1 MTVGTRYCRCESKES
16 LNNMYNLQKQ
26 RDRARSKLLA
36 RLCLQRACY
45 RACRVDGELSSRVWL
60 VGERSCESEPAVLV
74 KGKEEE
80 KCVCHVSLFSIF
92 LGKTCVDARGCR
104 LNFVRDAQRGD
115 DDDLRVHRYKRVGI
129 QKASAL

>member
-1 MTVGTRYCRCESKES
+1 
-16 LNNMYNLQKQ
+16 MYNLQKQ

-36 RLCLQRACY
+36 RLCLQRSCY

-60 VGERSCESEPAVLV
+60 VGKRSCESEPAVLV
-74 KGKEEE
+74 KGKEGR
-80 KCVCHVSLFSIF
+80 KVCATSQDF
-92 LGKTCVDARGCR
+92 LAFFGKTRVYARGCR

-129 QKASAL
+129 KKASAL